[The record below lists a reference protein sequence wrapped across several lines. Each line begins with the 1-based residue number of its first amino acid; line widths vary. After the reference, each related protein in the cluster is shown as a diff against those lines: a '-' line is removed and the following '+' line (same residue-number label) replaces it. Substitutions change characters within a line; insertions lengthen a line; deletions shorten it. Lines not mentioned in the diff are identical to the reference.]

1 MKNKK
6 ERRFSISAVF
16 RNNKFLIVIS
26 VFLAIAIWIWMSLGD
41 TNESVLTVTNI
52 PIQINLSD
60 EAVDDGLEI
69 FSGADQTASVTVTG
83 NRVSLGS
90 ISAEDIIVSAQTAG
104 TITTPNTYTLSLSA
118 RKANPSDNFEITSTV
133 SPSVVVVVVDHKRES
148 TFNVKNEIKYNVSEG
163 YHAAATLSSDSIT
176 VTGPQTELSKISYVS
191 VTGKIRGE
199 LKDDTSLECDVKLFD
214 NLGFELTNNL
224 FVLSEEKVTANF
236 SVLPEKE
243 IPLEISFKN
252 KPSGIKMENFVE
264 ISPNKILVAAP
275 QDVLDELESIKTTD
289 VDFNTLSN
297 KKNTLELSLDIPS
310 MCTNLSETET
320 VDATIDLSSFNTRHV
335 NTSNIS
341 VKNLDLAYSYSV
353 STEHLNVTLKGKKS
367 ELDDI
372 NASNIICDVD
382 ASGIDG
388 VTGSITLP
396 ATVRLSDSKS
406 CWVYGEYQVNIY
418 VTTV

>member
-1 MKNKK
+1 MKNKR
-6 ERRFSISAVF
+6 ERRFSLSAPF
-16 RNNKFLIVIS
+16 RNNKFLLVIS
-26 VFLAIAIWIWMSLGD
+26 VLFAIAIWISMSLSD

-133 SPSVVVVVVDHKRES
+133 TPSVVVVVVDHKRES
-148 TFNVKNEIKYNVSEG
+148 TFDLRNEIKYNVSEG

-199 LKDDTSLECDVKLFD
+199 LKDNTSLECDVKLFD

-243 IPLEISFKN
+243 IPLEVNFKN
-252 KPSGIKMENFVE
+252 KPSGIDAKDFAE
-264 ISPNKILVAAP
+264 ISPSKILVAAP
-275 QDVLDELESIKTTD
+275 QEVLDKLESIKTEE

-297 KKNTLELSLDIPS
+297 KKNHLELDLDIPS
-310 MCTNLSETET
+310 QCTNLSETKT
-320 VDATIDLSSFNTRHV
+320 VDATVDLSSFNTRRV
-335 NTSNIS
+335 KTSHIS
-341 VKNLDLAYSYSV
+341 VRKLDVAYSYNV
-353 STEHLNVTLKGKKS
+353 STEYLDITLKGKKS
-367 ELDDI
+367 ELD
-372 NASNIICDVD
+372 NIDPSSIVCEVD

-388 VTGSITLP
+388 TTGSITLP
-396 ATVRLSDSKS
+396 ANVRISGKKT
-406 CWVYGEYQVNIY
+406 CWAYGEYQVNIS
-418 VTTV
+418 VTAN